1 MTVLKFCMLATA
13 GLSAAMVIK
22 QWKNDFLPL
31 LRIGLSLL
39 FAAAA
44 VTQAAPAVAYIKALA
59 EHSAIAPYTEILF
72 KSLGIAV
79 LTGTCAAVCRESGE
93 SGIAEGVE
101 LIGKAELLLL
111 SLPLIE
117 ELLTAAASLLS
128 MGG

>member
-1 MTVLKFCMLATA
+1 MTVLRICMLAMT
-13 GLSAAMVIK
+13 GLTAAMVLK

-31 LRIGLSLL
+31 LRIGIALL

-44 VTQAAPAVAYIKALA
+44 ISLATPAVVYLKALA
-59 EHSAIAPYTEILF
+59 ENSAIAAHAEILL

-101 LIGKAELLLL
+101 LVGKAELLLL

-117 ELLTAAASLLS
+117 ELLTAAGDLLS